1 MSEWIDKEEVL
12 KQIDCWLMTGEY
24 KYSNATHYLD
34 KRISSIKPKES
45 EWISAKDKLLIAR
58 DERDELIKL
67 REDYD
72 WLGEYKE
79 KFRQNDWISVDDK
92 LPDED
97 GEYLISMYHRFMIGG
112 IYKKYTG
119 RFVAKYYAEY
129 KEWRIMN
136 DVCTTVT
143 HWQYLPELP
152 KEDNADGDN

>member
-1 MSEWIDKEEVL
+1 MSEWIEKEEVL
-12 KQIDCWLMTGEY
+12 KQIDCWLTTGEY
-24 KYSNATHYLD
+24 KYSNATHYLN

-45 EWISAKDKLLIAR
+45 GWV
-58 DERDELIKL
+58 
-67 REDYD
+67 
-72 WLGEYKE
+72 
-79 KFRQNDWISVDDK
+79 SVDDK

-136 DVCTTVT
+136 DVCTSVT
-143 HWQYLPELP
+143 HWMLLPHLP
-152 KEDNADGDN
+152 KENVDGIN